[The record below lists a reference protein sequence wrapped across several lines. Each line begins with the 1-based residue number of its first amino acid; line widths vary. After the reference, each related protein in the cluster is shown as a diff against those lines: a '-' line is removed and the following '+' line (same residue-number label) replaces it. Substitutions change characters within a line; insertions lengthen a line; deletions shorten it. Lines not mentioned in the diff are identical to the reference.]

1 MARKTGTS
9 SSPAPED
16 GAAAEKPARRGKAPP
31 APPAESGRASAEPTT
46 AGGKSPSAR
55 KAPAR
60 KAPGAGVAAA
70 DTPAVGETG
79 AAASEPTTAG
89 GKGRRAAPGTGVAE
103 SGAAPVVRK
112 TVGKAGTSTA
122 ARAGASSAGKG
133 SGSPAAESG
142 TSAAARGGTSA
153 AAKSGGSAAAKK
165 PASSSARGRG
175 GKRETFEETAAR
187 RGEERARDQLQ
198 EDLRAFATA
207 RPSGWNHEEW
217 VGFLTELAA
226 KGHDCSD
233 PEQIGAR
240 LERERLALSLE
251 AIQGVEHSGVE
262 ALADRFQTLWSARH
276 ASPEDIA
283 QTAGLPRPQA
293 ERVLHALREL

>member
-9 SSPAPED
+9 SSPAPEE
-16 GAAAEKPARRGKAPP
+16 GAAAEKPARRGKTPP
-31 APPAESGRASAEPTT
+31 APSPESGRASAEPTT

-60 KAPGAGVAAA
+60 KAPGVGVASA

-89 GKGRRAAPGTGVAE
+89 GKGRRGAPGTGVAE
-103 SGAAPVVRK
+103 TASAPAAKR
-112 TVGKAGTSTA
+112 TSGKAGGSSSAKAGASTA
-122 ARAGASSAGKG
+122 ARSGG
-133 SGSPAAESG
+133 S
-142 TSAAARGGTSA
+142 TAAATG
-153 AAKSGGSAAAKK
+153 GGSAASRAETSPTSAKK
-165 PASSSARGRG
+165 PASSGKGRG
-175 GKRETFEETAAR
+175 GKRETFEETATR
-187 RGEERARDQLQ
+187 RRDERARDQLA
-198 EDLRAFATA
+198 EDLRAFAQA
-207 RPSGWNHEEW
+207 RPSGWNHDDW

-240 LERERLALSLE
+240 LERERLAMSLE
-251 AIQGVEHSGVE
+251 AIQGLEHSGVE
-262 ALADRFQTLWSARH
+262 ALANRFQTLWSARH
-276 ASPEDIA
+276 ASPEDVA
-283 QTAGLPRPQA
+283 QTAGIPQPQA

>member
-9 SSPAPED
+9 SSPDPKDAT
-16 GAAAEKPARRGKAPP
+16 AEKPARRGKAPP
-31 APPAESGRASAEPTT
+31 APAAETGQAAAEPTT

-103 SGAAPVVRK
+103 TASAPARK
-112 TVGKAGTSTA
+112 TLAKA
-122 ARAGASSAGKG
+122 
-133 SGSPAAESG
+133 
-142 TSAAARGGTSA
+142 
-153 AAKSGGSAAAKK
+153 GGSAAAKGGRSSAVK
-165 PASSSARGRG
+165 SGGPAAATADADGSAAKKSASSPAKGRG
-175 GKRETFEETAAR
+175 GKRETFEETATR
-187 RGEERARDQLQ
+187 RKDERARDQLA
-198 EDLRAFATA
+198 EDLRAFAGA
-207 RPSGWNHEEW
+207 RPSGWNHDDW

-233 PEQIGAR
+233 PEQVGAR
-240 LERERLALSLE
+240 LERERLAMSLE
-251 AIQGVEHSGVE
+251 AIQGVEHAGVE
-262 ALADRFQTLWSARH
+262 ALANRFQTLWSARH
-276 ASPEDIA
+276 ASPQDIA
-283 QTAGLPRPQA
+283 QTAGIPQPQA